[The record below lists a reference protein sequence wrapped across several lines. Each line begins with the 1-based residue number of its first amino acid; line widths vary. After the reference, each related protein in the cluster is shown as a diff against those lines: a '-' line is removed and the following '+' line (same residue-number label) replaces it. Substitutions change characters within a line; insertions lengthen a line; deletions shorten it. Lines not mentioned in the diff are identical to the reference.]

1 MEWKVEGT
9 HTFFLQHI
17 TGRRLWRIADGTWD
31 MDRVEVVH
39 EVEITQLAT
48 NYIGIWQETV
58 AQWVALQPIF
68 EVCAGKTGYW
78 GGGHRREAWWRK
90 GAEYKQRWATLEE
103 NSQEERSRR
112 QQEGRSI

>member
-1 MEWKVEGT
+1 
-9 HTFFLQHI
+9 
-17 TGRRLWRIADGTWD
+17 

-78 GGGHRREAWWRK
+78 GGGHRRKNVCVPSTFHSITAK
-90 GAEYKQRWATLEE
+90 GT
-103 NSQEERSRR
+103 NSL
-112 QQEGRSI
+112 GR